1 MSTDFNGLKRAAS
14 NDAPLVLVAKSAIS
28 GTIEYPSE
36 VWLDG
41 SFDGTLV
48 CHTAVIGKSAKFTGM
63 LVADKAVIAGEV
75 DADIYAEHLTLESGC
90 HVLGEIFHGHLNIE
104 TDAYFDGKS
113 RRLSNTKQ
121 RGLERCELTTSA

>member
-1 MSTDFNGLKRAAS
+1 MSSDFSDLKRAAS

-48 CHTAVIGKSAKFTGM
+48 CHTAMIGKTAKFTGM

-75 DADIYAEHLTLESGC
+75 DADIYADNLTLKSGC
-90 HVLGEIFHGHLNIE
+90 NVVGEIFHGHLNIE
-104 TDAYFDGKS
+104 EAAYFDGKS
-113 RRLSNTKQ
+113 RRHSNTKQ
-121 RGLERCELTTSA
+121 LGLERCDLGTTP